1 MSGAAVDTHERIRAA
16 PKKFLKQPDYLTGL
30 GLGRNPYDC
39 QKL

>member
-1 MSGAAVDTHERIRAA
+1 MSGAVVDTHERIRAA
-16 PKKFLKQPDYLTGL
+16 PKRFLKQPDYLTGL